1 MDVKVYNK
9 RGKLNYREAKIVK
22 DIQAALNKKYA
33 NNPEVLRNFNP
44 ANNIEELKK
53 LQIEYC
59 ITDVDYEEVANTD
72 GGNDTEEQHKKF
84 RDSMKDTVE
93 PSTEK
98 AANSVANDNLNDG
111 SDFIDPFNDA
121 SPIVRDYVLDN
132 NLQQNPDNNNN
143 NSGSSNFD
151 NEPTTF
157 KDAFTMPDANTP
169 SGDSGGN
176 NGGNNNGGGNKQQKQ
191 EPLNPQYNTQSSGRK
206 KRTNKKFAKYIVE
219 AVCMLAERGFIW
231 YTTNEISEQ
240 KVVEYELS
248 GEMDLSLLLTMP
260 NGQEGTVKEW
270 FRSQCFQSEQL
281 AKFDKEE
288 KDDLA
293 DILAEVLDKKGIS
306 PSEEQEAL
314 IIALSMF
321 GKKFLIAW
329 DMKKGISNVLTQ
341 LRDMQKGQPPI
352 QRQYEEKGYDEPE
365 QPEQPQQTEEAQ
377 IIQEDPFKNTIVEDI
392 EGNFAGMTDLQITE

>member
-1 MDVKVYNK
+1 MDVKIYNK
-9 RGKLNYREAKIVK
+9 RGRLDYREAKIVK
-22 DIQAALNKKYA
+22 DIQAALKKKYG
-33 NNPEVLRNFNP
+33 NNPEILNKFRP

-53 LQIEYC
+53 LQLEYC
-59 ITDVDYEEVANTD
+59 ITDVDYEEIKSTD
-72 GGNDTEEQHKKF
+72 NETEEEHKKF
-84 RDSMKDTVE
+84 KDGMKETVE
-93 PSTEK
+93 PTEEK
-98 AANSVANDNLNDG
+98 SSNAVANDNLGGD

-132 NLQQNPDNNNN
+132 NLQQNPNNEDNNNN
-143 NSGSSNFD
+143 SSSFD
-151 NEPTTF
+151 SEPTTF
-157 KDAFTMPDANTP
+157 KDAFTMPDDKTP
-169 SGDSGGN
+169 SGDGN
-176 NGGNNNGGGNKQQKQ
+176 NGGGNSNNNKQQKQ

-219 AVCMLAERGFIW
+219 AVCMLAERGFVW
-231 YTTNEISEQ
+231 YTTNEITEQ
-240 KVVEYELS
+240 KVAEYELT
-248 GEMDLSLLLTMP
+248 GEMDLTLLLTMP
-260 NGQEGTVKEW
+260 DGQEGTVKEW
-270 FRSQCFQSEQL
+270 FRTQCFQSEQL

-341 LRDMQKGQPPI
+341 LKDMQKGQPPI

-365 QPEQPQQTEEAQ
+365 QPQQNQQEEEAQ
-377 IIQEDPFKNTIVEDI
+377 IVAEDPFKNTIVEDI
-392 EGNFAGMTDLQITE
+392 EGNFAGMTDLQIIE

>member
-1 MDVKVYNK
+1 MDIKIYNK
-9 RGKLNYREAKIVK
+9 RGRLDYREAKIVK

-33 NNPEVLRNFNP
+33 NNPEVLKKFIP

-53 LQIEYC
+53 LQLEYC
-59 ITDVDYEEVANTD
+59 ITDVDYEEVKISNE
-72 GGNDTEEQHKKF
+72 DTEDEHKKF
-84 RDSMKDTVE
+84 KDGMKETVE
-93 PSTEK
+93 PTEEK
-98 AANSVANDNLNDG
+98 SSNAVANDNLGGD

-132 NLQQNPDNNNN
+132 NLQQNPNNDNNND
-143 NSGSSNFD
+143 NSNSNFD
-151 NEPTTF
+151 SEPTTF
-157 KDAFTMPDANTP
+157 KDAFTMPDDKTP
-169 SGDSGGN
+169 SGDGN
-176 NGGNNNGGGNKQQKQ
+176 NGGNNSNNNNKQQKQ

-219 AVCMLAERGFIW
+219 AVCMLAERGFVW
-231 YTTNEISEQ
+231 YTTNEITEQ
-240 KVVEYELS
+240 KVAEYELT
-248 GEMDLSLLLTMP
+248 GEMDLTLLLTMP

-270 FRSQCFQSEQL
+270 FRTQCFQSEQL

-321 GKKFLIAW
+321 GKKFLIAY

-341 LRDMQKGQPPI
+341 LKDMQKGQPPI

-365 QPEQPQQTEEAQ
+365 QPQQNQQEEEAQ
-377 IIQEDPFKNTIVEDI
+377 IIAEDPFKNTIVEDI
-392 EGNFAGMTDLQITE
+392 EGNFAGMTDLQIIE

>member
-1 MDVKVYNK
+1 MEVKVYNK

-33 NNPEVLRNFNP
+33 NNPEILRNFSP
-44 ANNIEELKK
+44 ANNIEELKR

-59 ITDVDYEEVANTD
+59 ITDVDFEEVKNTD
-72 GGNDTEEQHKKF
+72 IANDSEEKHKQF
-84 RDSMKDTVE
+84 RDAMKETAE
-93 PSTEK
+93 PNTEK
-98 AANSVANDNLNDG
+98 ATDSVANDNMNDG
-111 SDFIDPFNDA
+111 NDFIDPFNDA
-121 SPIVRDYVLDN
+121 SPIVREYVLEN
-132 NLQQNPDNNNN
+132 NLQQNPNNDSN
-143 NSGSSNFD
+143 NSSSSSSFD
-151 NEPTTF
+151 SEPTTF
-157 KDAFTMPDANTP
+157 KDAFTMPDDKTP
-169 SGDSGGN
+169 SGDGN
-176 NGGNNNGGGNKQQKQ
+176 NGGGNSNNNKQQKQ

-231 YTTNEISEQ
+231 YTTNEITEQ
-240 KVVEYELS
+240 KVAEYELS
-248 GEMDLSLLLTMP
+248 GEMDLTLLLTMP

-270 FRSQCFQSEQL
+270 FRTQCFQSEQL

-352 QRQYEEKGYDEPE
+352 QRQYEERGYDTPE
-365 QPEQPQQTEEAQ
+365 QQPQQTQQEEEAQ

-392 EGNFAGMTDLQITE
+392 EGNFAGMTDLQITQ

>member
-1 MDVKVYNK
+1 MDIKIYNK
-9 RGKLNYREAKIVK
+9 RGRLDYREAKIVK
-22 DIQAALNKKYA
+22 DIQAALQKKYGD
-33 NNPEVLRNFNP
+33 NPEILQKFRP

-59 ITDVDYEEVANTD
+59 ITDVDYEEVKSTN
-72 GGNDTEEQHKKF
+72 GETEEQHKKF
-84 RDSMKDTVE
+84 KDGMKETVE
-93 PSTEK
+93 PNAEK
-98 AANSVANDNLNDG
+98 SSNAVANDNLGGD

-132 NLQQNPDNNNN
+132 NLQQNPDNDNNN
-143 NSGSSNFD
+143 DNNSSSFD
-151 NEPTTF
+151 SEPTTF
-157 KDAFTMPDANTP
+157 KDAFTMPDDKTP
-169 SGDSGGN
+169 SGDGN
-176 NGGNNNGGGNKQQKQ
+176 NGGGNSNNKQQKQ

-219 AVCMLAERGFIW
+219 AVCMLAERGFVW
-231 YTTNEISEQ
+231 YTTNEITEQ
-240 KVVEYELS
+240 KVAEYELT
-248 GEMDLSLLLTMP
+248 GEMDLTLLLTMP

-281 AKFDKEE
+281 AKFEKEE

-321 GKKFLIAW
+321 GKKFLIAY

-341 LRDMQKGQPPI
+341 LKDMQKGQPPI
-352 QRQYEEKGYDEPE
+352 QRQYEERGYDEPE
-365 QPEQPQQTEEAQ
+365 QPQQTQQEEEAQ
-377 IIQEDPFKNTIVEDI
+377 IISEDPFKNTIVEDI
-392 EGNFAGMTDLQITE
+392 EGNFAGMTDLQIIE

>member
-1 MDVKVYNK
+1 MDVKIYNK
-9 RGKLNYREAKIVK
+9 RGRLDYREAKIVK
-22 DIQAALNKKYA
+22 DIQAALNKKYG
-33 NNPEVLRNFNP
+33 NNPEILNKFRP

-53 LQIEYC
+53 LQLEYC
-59 ITDVDYEEVANTD
+59 ITDVDYEEVKNSD
-72 GGNDTEEQHKKF
+72 SGTEEEHKKF
-84 RDSMKDTVE
+84 KDGMKETVE
-93 PSTEK
+93 PTAEK
-98 AANSVANDNLNDG
+98 SSNAVANDNLGGD

-132 NLQQNPDNNNN
+132 NLQQNPNNDDNNNN
-143 NSGSSNFD
+143 SSSFD
-151 NEPTTF
+151 SEPTTF
-157 KDAFTMPDANTP
+157 KDAFTMPDDKTP
-169 SGDSGGN
+169 SGDGN
-176 NGGNNNGGGNKQQKQ
+176 NGGGNSNNNKQQKQ

-219 AVCMLAERGFIW
+219 AVCMLAERGFVW
-231 YTTNEISEQ
+231 YTTNEITEQ
-240 KVVEYELS
+240 KVAEYELT
-248 GEMDLSLLLTMP
+248 GEMDLTLLLTMP
-260 NGQEGTVKEW
+260 DGQEGTVKEW
-270 FRSQCFQSEQL
+270 FRTQCFQSEQL

-341 LRDMQKGQPPI
+341 LKDMQKGQPPI

-365 QPEQPQQTEEAQ
+365 QPQQNQQEEEAQ
-377 IIQEDPFKNTIVEDI
+377 IVAEDPFKNTIVEDI
-392 EGNFAGMTDLQITE
+392 EGNFAGMTDLQIIE

>member
-1 MDVKVYNK
+1 MDIKVYNK
-9 RGKLNYREAKIVK
+9 RGRLDYREAKIVK

-33 NNPEVLRNFNP
+33 NNPEVLKKFIP

-59 ITDVDYEEVANTD
+59 ITDVDYEEIKTTD
-72 GGNDTEEQHKKF
+72 GENSTEEQHKKF
-84 RDSMKDTVE
+84 RDSMKETVE
-93 PSTEK
+93 PTTEQATDK
-98 AANSVANDNLNDG
+98 VANDNLGGDT
-111 SDFIDPFNDA
+111 DFIDPFNDA

-132 NLQQNPDNNNN
+132 NLQQNPDNDNNNNN
-143 NSGSSNFD
+143 NSSSFD
-151 NEPTTF
+151 SEPTTF
-157 KDAFTMPDANTP
+157 KDAFTMPDDKIS
-169 SGDSGGN
+169 SGDGN
-176 NGGNNNGGGNKQQKQ
+176 NGGGNSNNNKQQKQ

-231 YTTNEISEQ
+231 YTTNEITDQ
-240 KVVEYELS
+240 KIAEYELT
-248 GEMDLSLLLTMP
+248 GEMDLTLLLTMP

-270 FRSQCFQSEQL
+270 FRTQCFQSEQL

-341 LRDMQKGQPPI
+341 LKDMQKGQPPI
-352 QRQYEEKGYDEPE
+352 QRQYEERGYDEPE
-365 QPEQPQQTEEAQ
+365 QPQQTQQEEEAQ
-377 IIQEDPFKNTIVEDI
+377 IISEDPFKNTIVEDI
-392 EGNFAGMTDLQITE
+392 EGNFAGMTDLQIIE